1 MVRSYKRKR
10 PDAAPNY
17 SEEDMARA
25 IVAVNE
31 GASFVQVAKTYEV
44 PKTTL
49 IRRYKGKIRSP
60 YKFGHKCAL
69 LRNEEFAIAQNLAA
83 LGDFGM
89 AFDGEKLRDFV
100 KEYLDSKARQVDVF
114 KDNRPGVDWLSG
126 FLKRNKNILT
136 TRICQNVSRKRA
148 AVSEATVSDY
158 FNNLE
163 RSLEGVAPAS
173 IINYDETNV
182 TDDPKGKLQIF
193 RRGAKH
199 AERIMNVTK
208 SSTSIMFAV
217 TASGSSLSPYVVYK
231 AERLQQS
238 WIEGGPID
246 AVYNRSK
253 SRWFDAEIFIDWF
266 HKVALQYF
274 KTMPHD
280 EPKVLIGDNLPSHMN
295 HKLVPLCE
303 QHNIRMVFLP
313 PNATHLLQPLDVAV
327 FGPLKRHWRNVLTVW
342 KLDAGKTQT
351 TLPKWIFPQLLLQL
365 MDRMEPH

>member
-17 SEEDMARA
+17 SEKDMARA

-49 IRRYKGKIRSP
+49 IRRYKCKIRSP

-136 TRICQNVSRKRA
+136 TRICQNS
-148 AVSEATVSDY
+148 SQCSM
-158 FNNLE
+158 L
-163 RSLEGVAPAS
+163 
-173 IINYDETNV
+173 
-182 TDDPKGKLQIF
+182 GK
-193 RRGAKH
+193 
-199 AERIMNVTK
+199 
-208 SSTSIMFAV
+208 
-217 TASGSSLSPYVVYK
+217 
-231 AERLQQS
+231 
-238 WIEGGPID
+238 
-246 AVYNRSK
+246 
-253 SRWFDAEIFIDWF
+253 
-266 HKVALQYF
+266 
-274 KTMPHD
+274 
-280 EPKVLIGDNLPSHMN
+280 
-295 HKLVPLCE
+295 
-303 QHNIRMVFLP
+303 
-313 PNATHLLQPLDVAV
+313 
-327 FGPLKRHWRNVLTVW
+327 
-342 KLDAGKTQT
+342 
-351 TLPKWIFPQLLLQL
+351 
-365 MDRMEPH
+365 